1 MALAQPVSLMVRWSP
16 SGSTQCQYLAVTKW
30 PRGYLKHWTAALGKP
45 VVPEVKN
52 MSIRSSP
59 AGASLVRMNSS
70 EKRRNSLS
78 KSCQP
83 GRQPS
88 TMIFTMP
95 GNFSAASPAWRL
107 TSPLEVHTT
116 AVMPAAS

>member
-1 MALAQPVSLMVRWSP
+1 M
-16 SGSTQCQYLAVTKW
+16 
-30 PRGYLKHWTAALGKP
+30 GKP

-59 AGASLVRMNSS
+59 AGASLARMNSS
-70 EKRRNSLS
+70 EKRRNSWS

-83 GRQPS
+83 WRQPS

-95 GNFSAASPAWRL
+95 GNCAAARSASQE
-107 TSPLEVHTT
+107 TSPLAVHTT
-116 AVMPAAS
+116 AEMPAAS